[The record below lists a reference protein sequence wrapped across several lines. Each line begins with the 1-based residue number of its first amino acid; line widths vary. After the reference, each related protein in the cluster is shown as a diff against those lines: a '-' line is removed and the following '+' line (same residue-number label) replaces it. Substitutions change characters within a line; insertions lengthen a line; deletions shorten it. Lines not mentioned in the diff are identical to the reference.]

1 MLDQLITA
9 AINDRRIITFDYDA
23 LPRIV
28 EPHALGYTSKGA
40 LVFRGY
46 QNPEIGWKLFTV
58 EKCENLLVTA
68 DQFDRP
74 REGYRMEDKY
84 IPQIIAQLVLA

>member
-1 MLDQLITA
+1 MTDQIITA

-28 EPHALGYTSKGA
+28 EPHAIGFTSRQK

-46 QNPEIGWKLFTV
+46 QNPDLGWKLFTV
-58 EKCENLLVTA
+58 DKVENLLVTA

-74 REGYRMEDKY
+74 REGYRMDDKY
-84 IPQIIAQLVLA
+84 IPQIIAQLVMA